1 MSEVAPGLITV
12 FGGSGFVGSQVVAA
26 LARRGWRI
34 RIACRRPDRAW
45 KLQTAGTVGQIKAV
59 RCDATDAAQV
69 AEAIH
74 GADAVINLVGIL
86 YEGAGRKFE
95 ALHTGA
101 SRIIAEA
108 CAAAGVDRLVQVSAL
123 GANPESDSDY
133 ARTKAAAEMAVR
145 EVKPDAVI
153 VRPSV
158 VFGAGDDF
166 LNKFAQLA
174 QIAPVL
180 PLIGGGQTKFQ
191 PVYVGD
197 VAEAVAR
204 VASRADAGGQTYE
217 LGGPAVMTFEDVLKL
232 VARETYRTPGFVPVP
247 FFAAKLIGALAQIP
261 AIIGFKPVLTEDQV
275 VLLQS
280 DNVVAADAQGLSTLG
295 IEPTGVEAVAAGYLW
310 RYRRGGQFAEAA
322 AA

>member
-1 MSEVAPGLITV
+1 MSEVAPGLVTV
-12 FGGSGFVGSQVVAA
+12 FGGSGFVGSQVVQA

-45 KLQTAGTVGQIKAV
+45 KLQTSGTVGQIAAI

-69 AEAIH
+69 AKAVH
-74 GADAVINLVGIL
+74 GADAVINLIGIL
-86 YEGAGRKFE
+86 FETPSRKFE
-95 ALHTGA
+95 ALHVGA
-101 SRIIAEA
+101 ARTIAEA
-108 CAAAGVDRLVQVSAL
+108 CAAAGVDRLVQISAL
-123 GANPESDSDY
+123 GANPESASNY
-133 ARTKAAAEMAVR
+133 ALTKAAAEMAVR

-158 VFGAGDDF
+158 IFGAGDDF

-180 PLIGGGQTKFQ
+180 PLIGGGQTRFQ

-204 VASRADAGGQTYE
+204 AASLAEAGGQTYE

-232 VARETYRTPGFVPVP
+232 VARETYRTSGFVPLP
-247 FFAAKLIGALAQIP
+247 FAIAKLIGTLAQIP
-261 AIIGFKPVLTEDQV
+261 AILGFKPVLTKDQV
-275 VLLQS
+275 LLLQS
-280 DNVVAADAQGLSTLG
+280 DNVVAADAQGLAALG
-295 IEPTGVEAVAAGYLW
+295 IEPTGIEAVAANYLW

>member
-12 FGGSGFVGSQVVAA
+12 FGGTGFVGSQVVQA
-26 LARRGWRI
+26 LARQGWRI
-34 RIACRRPDRAW
+34 RVACRRPDRAY

-59 RCDATDAAQV
+59 RCDAGDAAQV

-74 GADAVINLVGIL
+74 GANAVINLVGIL
-86 YEGAGRKFE
+86 YETPGRTFE
-95 ALHTGA
+95 TMHVGV
-101 SRIIAEA
+101 SRTIAEA
-108 CAAAGVDRLVQVSAL
+108 CAAAGVDRLVQMSAL
-123 GANPESDSDY
+123 GVSPESDSDY

-166 LNKFAQLA
+166 LNKFAKMA
-174 QIAPVL
+174 QMAPVL

-197 VAEAVAR
+197 VAEALAR
-204 VASRADAGGQTYE
+204 AAGRAEAAGQTYE
-217 LGGPAVMTFEDVLKL
+217 LGGPAVMTFEDVLRL
-232 VARETYRTPGFVPVP
+232 VARETYRTPGFVPLP
-247 FFAAKLIGALAQIP
+247 FALAKMLGALAQIP
-261 AIIGFKPVLTEDQV
+261 AILGFKPVLTKDQM
-275 VLLQS
+275 VLLES
-280 DNVVAADAQGLSTLG
+280 DNVVAADAQGLGALG